1 MHRKGVCNTIN
12 MKLGLKKML
21 VSSIA
26 KLNAVKNI
34 PTYKKDNAFNGDKN
48 AGGSEKPHNEIKLN
62 AMQKNKKEHKLCF
75 FA

>member
-1 MHRKGVCNTIN
+1 
-12 MKLGLKKML
+12 ML

-48 AGGSEKPHNEIKLN
+48 AADSEKLKNEFIYPEIK
-62 AMQKNKKEHKLCF
+62 KKKKEHKLCF